1 MVQSHMM
8 SSISSAMMSADVRRH
23 NLALVA
29 RCIAESGPLA
39 RSEIADLTGV
49 SRASVTGLTA
59 TLIDQGLVQE
69 AEPEPAARRGRRLQR
84 LSISAPT
91 IALVVVLIDADR
103 VTVVAADLTGREL
116 FRVGRAHARP
126 LSGPGAVLDMAAEL
140 IDEALAHMTDAERTV
155 VDVTV
160 VAFAPVGGDPDIVLA
175 DSDLGWGPVD
185 VIAELRSRSARL
197 ATVPRRER
205 LHLVADVLVAAA
217 AEFARLDDT
226 TEALYI
232 KSDSGIGGAVL
243 ARGAL
248 LQGAH
253 GLAAGLGHV
262 AVVPDG
268 ELCICGQHGCLVT
281 VAGPDAI
288 LRAAGLADLAAD
300 EGLAVALVRFVE
312 RVQAADAVALEVWGE
327 AASWVGRTLNILA
340 MALDPAVIVIGG
352 YWTTLFGDIETAFHA
367 NRPSIDGRPL
377 VDVQLIPGVHGD
389 EAALRGALRD
399 ARLRLLDDQ
408 LSVC

>member
-1 MVQSHMM
+1 
-8 SSISSAMMSADVRRH
+8 MSADVRRH